1 MIRLHLRLLPSLS
14 LGHSQFRFCPQ
25 SISVSRFLPLA
36 HFSRHHRRRRRHC
49 TRSHTH
55 PPSPRSH
62 TATGADGRTDGR
74 TDGGAR
80 RSAARKRMTDAAAP
94 ARYQAWRWWTGA
106 ATAAAA
112 AMIVRIVSAVTCCC
126 CCCGGGGRDLGF
138 KPMITRLTARGEGR
152 GRDFFW
158 LEGSGG
164 ARIEFFPTRA
174 RPIDAYAI
182 WRA

>member
-1 MIRLHLRLLPSLS
+1 
-14 LGHSQFRFCPQ
+14 
-25 SISVSRFLPLA
+25 
-36 HFSRHHRRRRRHC
+36 
-49 TRSHTH
+49 
-55 PPSPRSH
+55 
-62 TATGADGRTDGR
+62 
-74 TDGGAR
+74 
-80 RSAARKRMTDAAAP
+80 MTDAAAP

-112 AMIVRIVSAVTCCC
+112 AAMIVRIVSAVTRCS

-182 WRA
+182 HGVLKMAKEFRETRADGQMEPLCGYLKYVILLYARALNCVCLRKELPENSPA